1 MCKRL
6 KNCKA
11 FQVLMMQFVKYKEFR
26 MIEEVGWGGGSREED
41 IIINLFKNGN
51 KNLSAQMLKGIHFN
65 YTLEKPL

>member
-1 MCKRL
+1 
-6 KNCKA
+6 
-11 FQVLMMQFVKYKEFR
+11 MMQFVKYKEFR